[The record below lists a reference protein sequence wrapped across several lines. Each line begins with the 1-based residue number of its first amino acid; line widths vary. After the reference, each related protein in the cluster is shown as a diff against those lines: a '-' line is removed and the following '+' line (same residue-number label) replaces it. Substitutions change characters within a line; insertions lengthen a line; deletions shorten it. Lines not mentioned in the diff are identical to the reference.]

1 MARQQYAIVAQNI
14 KKDYYQYR
22 VFSRGKLLTRA
33 LQGVSFVIREGE
45 FVGLIGVNGAGKST
59 LMRILT
65 TNLEK
70 TAGKVIIAN
79 HDIDKEEEEVKKQIS
94 WMFGQDYF
102 GIGWSSLEK
111 NMHLAAAFL
120 GLDKEEAQT
129 RIDTLIKRF
138 RLEEKRH
145 MDVWRL
151 SSGMLAKYSLAVAL
165 LKRPSI
171 LFLDEPLLGLD
182 TYAKDEIRDILRELN
197 AKGTT
202 ILYTDH
208 QLQEV
213 EKICKRLLIINEG
226 KLLFDGTTKKLKEF
240 YRDTHVLDL
249 VCRGQR
255 INRALYDLRKQK
267 LCTDYEIVESDG
279 ELHTIKLYTPM
290 DSQKMVVRVAEA
302 LQKKKLVV
310 AEMNAGLLGL
320 EDVYRKFLRVD
331 PLTHTA
337 KTLASFGKYGEQP
350 LKEFES
356 LLRHT
361 NPKLRAQACA
371 AFWKRNK
378 NKVRPILLQMLQG
391 SHPMQEEA
399 LQVIGQIRD
408 PSFMEH
414 ALCIL
419 EKKETSLHDHALLAL
434 AKMGNETIVPALLK
448 LLLDHDN
455 VRFVLEHLP
464 AFDVNIIKYLQE
476 KIHHLS
482 VSDKAFLQHHCFKM
496 KHAKHLLELLGLQ
509 HRDYGQWRREHFEK
523 KRGVN

>member
-1 MARQQYAIVAQNI
+1 MKRQFAISAQNI
-14 KKDYYQYR
+14 KKDYYQYH
-22 VFSRGKLLTRA
+22 VFARGKLLTHA
-33 LQGVSFVIREGE
+33 LQGVSFAISKGD

-59 LMRILT
+59 LLRILT

-70 TAGKVIIAN
+70 TSGKVFIAGY
-79 HDIDKEEEEVKKQIS
+79 DIDKEEEEVKNNIS

-102 GIGWSSLEK
+102 GIGWASLEK
-111 NMHLAAAFL
+111 NMHLAAAFI
-120 GLDKEEAQT
+120 GLDKEEAQA
-129 RIDTLIKRF
+129 RIDALLKRF

-165 LKRPSI
+165 LKRPQI

-182 TYAKDEIRDILRELN
+182 TYAKDDIRDILRELN
-197 AKGTT
+197 EKGTT

-226 KLLFDGTTKKLKEF
+226 KLLFDGSTKKLKEL

-249 VCRGQR
+249 VCSGPR
-255 INRALYDLRKQK
+255 INRALYGLRKEK
-267 LCTDYEIVESDG
+267 LCTDYEILESEG
-279 ELHTIKLYTPM
+279 ELHTVKLYTPK
-290 DSQKMVVRVAEA
+290 DSQKMVIKVAQA
-302 LQKKKLVV
+302 LQKKGLVV

-331 PLTHTA
+331 TATHTA

-350 LKEFES
+350 LKEFKR
-356 LLRHT
+356 LLCHT

-371 AFWKRNK
+371 AFWEKNK
-378 NKVRPILLQMLQG
+378 NKVRPILFNMLEG
-391 SHPMQEEA
+391 PRTMQEEA

-414 ALCIL
+414 ALKLL
-419 EKKETSLHDHALLAL
+419 EEKETSLHDHALIAL
-434 AKMGNETIVPALLK
+434 AKMGNETVVPAMTK
-448 LLLDHDN
+448 LLLDQDK
-455 VRFVLEHLP
+455 VRLVLEHLSV
-464 AFDVNIIKYLQE
+464 FDTNVIKSLQE

-482 VSDKAFLQHHCFKM
+482 VSDKAFLQHHCQKL
-496 KHAKHLLELLGLQ
+496 KHAKQLLELLGLQ
-509 HRDYGQWRREHFEK
+509 HRDYGHWRRAHFEK
-523 KRGVN
+523 KRGMN